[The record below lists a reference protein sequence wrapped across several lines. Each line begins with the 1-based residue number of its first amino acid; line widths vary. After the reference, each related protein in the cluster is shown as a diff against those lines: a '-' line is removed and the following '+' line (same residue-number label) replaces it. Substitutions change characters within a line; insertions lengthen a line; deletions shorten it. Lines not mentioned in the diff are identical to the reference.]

1 MNTCVSNLRV
11 TIYKCNWLVMVF
23 VFLCVVIT
31 TEADGILVVGIS
43 VDVGASVLVVG
54 AIVLVDFFIK
64 M

>member
-1 MNTCVSNLRV
+1 MSNLRH

-23 VFLCVVIT
+23 VVVYFVIT

-43 VDVGASVLVVG
+43 VGVAAS
-54 AIVLVDFFIK
+54 VLVDFFIK